1 MKKMMK
7 QLMMK
12 KMMMKMKHEPITVEE
27 KVEYL
32 MKRVR
37 KIEDRIEQLNNLIYS
52 AEKEF
57 HDLVEFSKRY

>member
-1 MKKMMK
+1 MMK